1 MTILRT
7 IYLTAVLLIA
17 CARVHA
23 QTDPDSVYAP
33 SACRLARQVLETG
46 EPARH
51 TAWAL
56 RQIGACGPA
65 THGAT
70 LADAVRR
77 LRAETDT
84 AQLREFWRASRY
96 LRDGELFRASL
107 DVAGNRGAS
116 PQARVF
122 ALLSLLH
129 TVRVGRSADYRHMV
143 GGFEEDSG
151 LRRVRGGCA
160 RIFVS
165 DDVRIVGSPLPADYG
180 ERVRTLAQRLRKDVT
195 EPLDVQT
202 AASCL

>member
-1 MTILRT
+1 
-7 IYLTAVLLIA
+7 
-17 CARVHA
+17 
-23 QTDPDSVYAP
+23 
-33 SACRLARQVLETG
+33 
-46 EPARH
+46 
-51 TAWAL
+51 
-56 RQIGACGPA
+56 
-65 THGAT
+65 
-70 LADAVRR
+70 VRR

-84 AQLREFWRASRY
+84 VQLREFWRASRY
-96 LRDGELFRASL
+96 LRDGELFGASL
-107 DVAGNRGAS
+107 DVAGDRGAS

-129 TVRVGRSADYRHMV
+129 TVRFGRSADYRHMV

-165 DDVRIVGSPLPADYG
+165 DDVRIVGSPLPVDYA
-180 ERVRTLAQRLRKDVT
+180 ERVQTLAERLRTDVT